1 MKLNECPILEYF
13 KNLYSLATLLHR
25 LFLRVSF
32 FRRNRSLGSLLTYEG
47 LPESLKKE
55 VFVRSKVEEDPEVLK
70 ERQDL
75 VKSLKPSELGNIGG
89 LSDFPLPEKLDTLM
103 RPSKRNLKS
112 TKKKEESKR
121 RWVTDMGTVLTN

>member
-1 MKLNECPILEYF
+1 M
-13 KNLYSLATLLHR
+13 
-25 LFLRVSF
+25 
-32 FRRNRSLGSLLTYEG
+32 
-47 LPESLKKE
+47 KKE
-55 VFVRSKVEEDPEVLK
+55 VLVRSKVEEDPEVLK

-75 VKSLKPSELGNIGG
+75 VKSMKPSELGNIGG

-121 RWVTDMGTVLTN
+121 RWVTWELQLLSQIIHPQFKGLLIWDASCFSPLPPSRPKAKIKRMCFSGYLHYS

>member
-1 MKLNECPILEYF
+1 MQL
-13 KNLYSLATLLHR
+13 T
-25 LFLRVSF
+25 

-55 VFVRSKVEEDPEVLK
+55 VLVRSVVEEDPDVLK

-75 VKSLKPSELGNIGG
+75 VKNMNPGQLGNIGG
-89 LSDFPLPEKLDTLM
+89 LSDFPLPEKLDSMM

-112 TKKKEESKR
+112 TKKKEETKR
-121 RWVTDMGTVLTN
+121 RWVCTIMYVRWPVHMFTCYYMYLINTQDDYWKF